1 MSRQPVAGRLALGLL
16 VAVGLLGFVPQALVA
31 QGATA
36 ALTGTVNDASR
47 AVVPNAT
54 ITLKSELSGD
64 TRRTVSNGTGFFS
77 ISAIQ
82 PGTYTVIIEASGF
95 EKWEDKGISL
105 DAGDKRNLSNIALV
119 VGNVATTVEVS
130 GVGDLTPIDSGEKSQ
145 VITEKL
151 LQNVAVLGSNAAEFI
166 KILPGMAITASAT
179 NAASFT
185 GEIHGTGSGPI
196 GSFSANGQRTAALDI
211 T

>member
-64 TRRTVSNGTGFFS
+64 TRRTVSNATGFFT
-77 ISAIQ
+77 ISAIDRK
-82 PGTYTVIIEASGF
+82 S
-95 EKWEDKGISL
+95 
-105 DAGDKRNLSNIALV
+105 V
-119 VGNVATTVEVS
+119 V
-130 GVGDLTPIDSGEKSQ
+130 
-145 VITEKL
+145 
-151 LQNVAVLGSNAAEFI
+151 
-166 KILPGMAITASAT
+166 
-179 NAASFT
+179 
-185 GEIHGTGSGPI
+185 
-196 GSFSANGQRTAALDI
+196 
-211 T
+211 